1 MATIKTTGTGS
12 GLRVLTKTASGVQR
26 VSCSC
31 CEEAVCCPY
40 PADQLGVGYT
50 EDDLPDT
57 IDVEGLILGVPE
69 RIIVSRSGSF
79 YGPIN
84 QSIFGGGAFSE
95 FIFVTTGVEGIRWF
109 RNTTNGE
116 PIGNGEP
123 CLFQTLEEG
132 AAILDTF
139 ADSYTVNTYDEF
151 VGGSP
156 VSTFTISRESLCV
169 WSGFDERYG
178 VTGKI
183 VTLDYNT
190 PNGSLTRASMWTMEG
205 FGRVDGGPYNSPVG
219 IYADGNY
226 VWEVVE

>member
-12 GLRVLTKTASGVQR
+12 GLRVLTKTADGVQR

-31 CEEAVCCPY
+31 CEEAFCCPY

-50 EDDLPDT
+50 QDDLPDT

-84 QSIFGGGAFSE
+84 QSIFNGTDFSE
-95 FIFVTTGVEGIRWF
+95 FIFVASDIEVRWF

-116 PIGNGEP
+116 PLGLGEP

-139 ADSYTVNTYDEF
+139 ADAYTIEF
-151 VGGSP
+151 LDGKQVT
-156 VSTFTISRESLCV
+156 VTRESLCSWFGTANIGGFEYEASLTYNDQTFEWEASFSTV
-169 WSGFDERYG
+169 DISSGLNSKDG
-178 VTGKI
+178 NQ
-183 VTLDYNT
+183 NT
-190 PNGSLTRASMWTMEG
+190 P
-205 FGRVDGGPYNSPVG
+205 VG
-219 IYADGNY
+219 TYSGDNVIT
-226 VWEVVE
+226 VSE